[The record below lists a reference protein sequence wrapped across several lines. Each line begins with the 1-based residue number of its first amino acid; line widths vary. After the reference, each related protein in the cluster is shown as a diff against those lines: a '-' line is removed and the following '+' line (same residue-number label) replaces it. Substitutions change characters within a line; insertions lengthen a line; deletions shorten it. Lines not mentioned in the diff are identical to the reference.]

1 MEEWFCRKK
10 SAICQK
16 KNLIILSLLSVVV
29 LLALIFSTGWFMNSS
44 QKATE
49 ASVHNI
55 SEFYLEELSTQTGRQ
70 MQDGLDHQIRNLDI
84 AMQMAREEDLKN
96 EASLCHYISRMADIY
111 GFDFFAL
118 VDENGTVYAKDGT
131 FSGASKFSF
140 LSKSDFREPEI
151 SINQTMGTENMV
163 LIAAAAPKLVFG
175 GRPLK
180 GGVMGIRA
188 SAVSRKLSLKND
200 EDQIF
205 SNVILKDGS
214 YVVKTPHSHLKDN
227 DNVFSALE
235 SAASFLDGDSVKKMQ
250 DDIMAGRSGIST
262 YYLQGFLH
270 YTYYAPVEGTGWVLT
285 TTIHYDTVSAN
296 VEAVRAT
303 LTRNGMIQLLLVMFV
318 VLAVFLVYLWQ
329 RQKNEVLRW
338 EKMQAE
344 EGSKAKSIFLS
355 NMSHDIRTPMNA
367 IIGFTDL
374 AIRCEPEGDVGRMHD
389 YLIKIRMAGSHLLSL
404 INDVLDMSRIESGKM
419 HLDVSPCNLSDIL
432 HGINTIVQGQMQE
445 KRQTLAVEAAGIK
458 NENIL
463 CDRLRL
469 NQVLL
474 NLLGNAVKFTPEGGV
489 ISVSVSQRDS
499 LREGYGSFEFRVKD
513 TGIGMTPE
521 FARKVFEPFERERT
535 STVSGI
541 QGTGLGMA
549 ITKSIV
555 DLMGGSI
562 RVETALNQGTE
573 FIIHVDFALLE
584 SAGSAQCQAGQN
596 KKAIDLDFR
605 GKKVLL
611 VEDNE
616 LNREIATEIL
626 QQYGFEIQQAQ
637 DGAEAVEIIRNAQ
650 PGQYDLILMDVQM
663 PVMDG
668 YTATRHIRGLTG
680 SVYSH
685 IPIIAMTANAF
696 EEDKKAAL
704 QSGMDGHIAKPVD
717 IGELTRILCDIL
729 K

>member
-1 MEEWFCRKK
+1 
-10 SAICQK
+10 
-16 KNLIILSLLSVVV
+16 
-29 LLALIFSTGWFMNSS
+29 
-44 QKATE
+44 
-49 ASVHNI
+49 
-55 SEFYLEELSTQTGRQ
+55 
-70 MQDGLDHQIRNLDI
+70 
-84 AMQMAREEDLKN
+84 
-96 EASLCHYISRMADIY
+96 
-111 GFDFFAL
+111 
-118 VDENGTVYAKDGT
+118 
-131 FSGASKFSF
+131 
-140 LSKSDFREPEI
+140 
-151 SINQTMGTENMV
+151 
-163 LIAAAAPKLVFG
+163 
-175 GRPLK
+175 
-180 GGVMGIRA
+180 
-188 SAVSRKLSLKND
+188 
-200 EDQIF
+200 
-205 SNVILKDGS
+205 
-214 YVVKTPHSHLKDN
+214 
-227 DNVFSALE
+227 
-235 SAASFLDGDSVKKMQ
+235 
-250 DDIMAGRSGIST
+250 
-262 YYLQGFLH
+262 
-270 YTYYAPVEGTGWVLT
+270 
-285 TTIHYDTVSAN
+285 
-296 VEAVRAT
+296 
-303 LTRNGMIQLLLVMFV
+303 
-318 VLAVFLVYLWQ
+318 
-329 RQKNEVLRW
+329 
-338 EKMQAE
+338 
-344 EGSKAKSIFLS
+344 
-355 NMSHDIRTPMNA
+355 MSHDIRTPMNA

-374 AIRCEPEGDVGRMHD
+374 AIRCEPEGDGGRMHD
-389 YLIKIRMAGSHLLSL
+389 YLIKIRMASSHLLSL

-584 SAGSAQCQAGQN
+584 SAGSAQCQSGQN